1 MTEPELIQID
11 VEQTIA
17 SKLGDRARLVPK
29 FVTNWVRRTICE
41 DELNEMLRLFYP
53 KRGAEFCETALE
65 HLDVKISV
73 ENEDKLPPT
82 DDRRVIFVCNHPLG
96 GLDGIALIALL
107 TRKYGSGV
115 KFVVNDMLMAIDPI
129 KDVFLPINKHGR
141 QSRDAIQMINS
152 TLEGPDPVVIFP
164 AGLVSRKSSKGVI
177 MDLEWHK
184 MFVAKA
190 LQYHRDIVP
199 LFFSGHNSPFFY
211 NFAQWRKRLGI
222 KLNIEMVYLPR
233 EVIRARGK
241 SFVIKVG
248 QRVSWSALRNADQ
261 AVIAAM
267 VREMAYALDQP
278 SNQPKSTQL

>member
-17 SKLGDRARLVPK
+17 SKLGDRTHLVPR

-41 DELNEMLRLFYP
+41 DELNRLLRKFYP
-53 KRGAEFCETALE
+53 KRGAEFCEAALQE
-65 HLDVKISV
+65 LDVKITV
-73 ENEDKLPPT
+73 ENEQNLPPM
-82 DDRRVIFVCNHPLG
+82 DERRVIFVCNHPLG
-96 GLDGIALIALL
+96 GLDGIALIDLL
-107 TRKYGSGV
+107 TRKYGEGV
-115 KFVVNDMLMAIDPI
+115 RFVVNDVLMAIDPI
-129 KDVFLPINKHGR
+129 KEVFLPINKHGK
-141 QSRDAIQMINS
+141 QSREAIQLIND
-152 TLEGPDPVVIFP
+152 TMLGPNPVVIFP
-164 AGLVSRKSSKGVI
+164 AGLVSRKGRKGVI

-199 LFFSGHNSPFFY
+199 LFFSGHNSQFFY
-211 NFAQWRKRLGI
+211 NFAQWRKRLGL

-233 EVIRARGK
+233 EVLMARGK

-248 QRVSWSALRNADQ
+248 QRVSWTDLRRADQ

-278 SNQPKSTQL
+278 KVPADSK

>member
-11 VEQTIA
+11 VEQTLA

-53 KRGAEFCETALE
+53 KRGAEFCEAALK

-73 ENEDKLPPT
+73 DNEDKLPLMKE
-82 DDRRVIFVCNHPLG
+82 RRVIFVCNHPLG

-107 TRKYGSGV
+107 TRHYGNGV
-115 KFVVNDMLMAIDPI
+115 KFVVNDMLMAVDPI
-129 KDVFLPINKHGR
+129 KDVFLPINKHGK
-141 QSRDAIQMINS
+141 QSREAIQQIND

-164 AGLVSRKSSKGVI
+164 AGLVSRKGRKGVI

-184 MFVAKA
+184 MFVSKA

-199 LFFSGHNSPFFY
+199 LFFSGRNSAFFY
-211 NFAQWRKRLGI
+211 NFAQWRKRLGL

-233 EVIRARGK
+233 EVIRAKGK

-248 QRVSWSALRNADQ
+248 QRVKYESLKEGDH

-267 VREMAYALDQP
+267 VREMAYSL
-278 SNQPKSTQL
+278 NQPQSTQL